1 MAKKNEKDWLTL
13 DCHCIK
19 RNITSRFRTQADNAE
34 EQTCYFSI
42 KNNDKL
48 FHTIL
53 SEIATWKKLAFTF
66 KLKQYKVRVKIVKI
80 LMLQLIQN
88 CDTNYLIENAK
99 SLIGNSINQ
108 KSTNSGRK

>member
-53 SEIATWKKLAFTF
+53 SEIATCEEIGVHFQIETVHSKSKNSKTFDAAVNTKLWY
-66 KLKQYKVRVKIVKI
+66 KLS
-80 LMLQLIQN
+80 
-88 CDTNYLIENAK
+88 D
-99 SLIGNSINQ
+99 
-108 KSTNSGRK
+108 RKC